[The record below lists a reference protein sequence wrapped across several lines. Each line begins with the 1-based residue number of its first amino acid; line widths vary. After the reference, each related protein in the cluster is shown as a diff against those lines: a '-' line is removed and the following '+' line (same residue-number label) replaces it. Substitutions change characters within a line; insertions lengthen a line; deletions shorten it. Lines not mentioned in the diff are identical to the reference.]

1 MNWNEIRQNAVN
13 LIRSALIGTSIGVLP
28 GIGGAASNLI
38 AYAVARKSSPSPET
52 LGKAQIPT
60 PGKANAMNLNDTANF
75 IGGEW
80 VKSPDTCPNIN
91 PSDTGDVINQM
102 PHASLA
108 ELEQAIDAAH
118 AATGGWAASTPQQ
131 RHDVLDFV
139 GNQLVAGAND
149 IGDLLAR
156 EEGKTLPEGIGETL
170 RAAAAAIE
178 ADFGPWIQISLRKN
192 LKQA

>member
-1 MNWNEIRQNAVN
+1 MYNTDTATTMISGNHSRLCLPPVALYLILNMNWNEIRQNAVN

-38 AYAVARKSSPSPET
+38 ACAVARKSSPSPET
-52 LGKAQIPT
+52 FGKAQIPT

-108 ELEQAIDAAH
+108 ELEQAI
-118 AATGGWAASTPQQ
+118 
-131 RHDVLDFV
+131 
-139 GNQLVAGAND
+139 
-149 IGDLLAR
+149 
-156 EEGKTLPEGIGETL
+156 
-170 RAAAAAIE
+170 E